1 MQEEKITSNTESAFD
16 PAAGD
21 MPLIRGRRKTKR
33 PRWAELEWVLIR
45 EMEAAVEV
53 FMDKYVRDDG
63 TLRWRDY
70 WPGMDGADDAFESFQ
85 NYPLFYALGA
95 SSRLLGLSH
104 RQWDSVAW
112 QWTEYGQLHHE
123 FFRWYDWMHHGEGSL
138 FLYYMGLADPAS
150 LKFLT
155 RTLRFASLYDGSD
168 SEVQNYDPEKRM
180 MLSPINGSGGPR
192 LKHSAEDWETHREVL
207 DHYLPPFEDLPG
219 IPFVMK
225 RCDWSGDATY
235 RTILA
240 AINERMAEGDVPL
253 NLNATSLLTHA
264 CLYTGDER
272 YRDRV
277 VEYLD
282 AWLERTRLNGG
293 IIPDNIGPDGV
304 IGSRMEGKWWGG
316 YYGWRWP
323 HGALTIIEPTLT
335 AGINALLLTGDRRHL
350 ELARSQMD
358 RLYDL
363 HKLDEAGI
371 PLVPQ
376 RHFDT
381 GWADYRPENTK
392 WPVYLW
398 SVSQADEDLARIAR
412 LPNQDSWGAVP
423 TVVEKGNRMAIHP
436 WYHYVQGL
444 NPAYPEA
451 ILEANIAAV
460 KERVNDI
467 ENDAD
472 DVSGE
477 DIHHWQ
483 DKNPVIC
490 EALVQLMLGGSTNI
504 YHGGLMHTALRYF
517 HDGRPGLPRDVG
529 ALVESIAPDH
539 VVVQYHNGGSG
550 SCRFIIQGG
559 CFGEHRFSACQ
570 VLDAGESDSQTFPE
584 NSRWLAVELD
594 AGVGMRLRLDMQR
607 YTGKP
612 DYRSPWMEEKGWPQL
627 IRQRQIEMDEA

>member
-1 MQEEKITSNTESAFD
+1 MQEETITRNTESATN
-16 PAAGD
+16 PAERD
-21 MPLIRGRRKTKR
+21 MPLIQGSRKMQR
-33 PRWAELEWVLIR
+33 PRWAELEWVLMR
-45 EMEAAVEV
+45 NMEAAVDV

-70 WPGMDGADDAFESFQ
+70 WPGMDGADDAFEAFQ
-85 NYPLFYALGA
+85 PSALLC
-95 SSRLLGLSH
+95 SRRFSLAAPPPS
-104 RQWDSVAW
+104 QWDSRPAVD
-112 QWTEYGQLHHE
+112 GVRGCIRLP
-123 FFRWYDWMHHGEGSL
+123 RYDWMHHGEGSL
-138 FLYYMGLADPAS
+138 FLYYMGLADPGS

-155 RTLRFASLYDGSD
+155 RTLRFAALYDGSD
-168 SEVQNYDPEKRM
+168 SAVQNYDPEKRM

-192 LKHSAEDWETHREVL
+192 LRHSAEDWETHRAVL
-207 DHYLPPFEDLPG
+207 DLYLPPFEDLPG
-219 IPFVMK
+219 IPFVMR

-240 AINERMAEGDVPL
+240 AINERMAAGDVPL

-264 CLYTGDER
+264 YLYTGDER

-363 HKLDEAGI
+363 HKLDETGI

-398 SVSQADEDLARIAR
+398 SAVDGGDLARIAR
-412 LPNQDSWGAVP
+412 RRIGSGVP
-423 TVVEKGNRMAIHP
+423 CRRLYSRQHGVHP
-436 WYHYVQGL
+436 RTIMFRP
-444 NPAYPEA
+444 NPA
-451 ILEANIAAV
+451 
-460 KERVNDI
+460 
-467 ENDAD
+467 
-472 DVSGE
+472 
-477 DIHHWQ
+477 
-483 DKNPVIC
+483 
-490 EALVQLMLGGSTNI
+490 
-504 YHGGLMHTALRYF
+504 
-517 HDGRPGLPRDVG
+517 
-529 ALVESIAPDH
+529 
-539 VVVQYHNGGSG
+539 
-550 SCRFIIQGG
+550 
-559 CFGEHRFSACQ
+559 
-570 VLDAGESDSQTFPE
+570 
-584 NSRWLAVELD
+584 
-594 AGVGMRLRLDMQR
+594 
-607 YTGKP
+607 
-612 DYRSPWMEEKGWPQL
+612 
-627 IRQRQIEMDEA
+627 